1 MDSNNKYMGKKS
13 AKLRR
18 IVPLKLYAMELIDNS
33 QKIKRLSRYYTR
45 TPLLNRG
52 VGYNG
57 DKVKQPDLVDSL
69 RFPIENDN
77 VSETADKRI
86 LFDYAFSGEVLSE
99 RQISI
104 YVHCHKSTFNP
115 NMVSGRLSY
124 GVDNIIGKHFFNIDI
139 IYPIEFNQLDSLYEE
154 RANSIACEI
163 VDLLDEKTVEGEA
176 REFTGDCTFHLAG
189 DVTDLRVGTSGYM
202 GMTIP
207 FYVTVL
213 GGHVDEDELGGESRY
228 D

>member
-1 MDSNNKYMGKKS
+1 MGLNNKYMGKKS

-18 IVPLKLYAMELIDNS
+18 IVPLKLYMVDLIDSS

-52 VGYNG
+52 ISYNG
-57 DKVKQPDLVDSL
+57 HKINQPDLKDSL
-69 RFPIENDN
+69 TSPVVSDS
-77 VSETADKRI
+77 VSETADGRI

-99 RQISI
+99 KQIGI
-104 YVHCHKSTFNP
+104 YVYCYKSAFNP

-124 GVDNIIGKHFFNIDI
+124 GVDNVVGKHFFYVDI
-139 IYPIEFNQLDSLYEE
+139 IYPIEFNSLDNLYEE
-154 RANSIACEI
+154 RAHSIACEI
-163 VDLLDEKTVEGEA
+163 VDLLDEKAVEGQV
-176 REFTGDCTFHLAG
+176 RDFTGDCTFSLAG
-189 DVTDLRVGTSGYM
+189 EVSDSRVGTSGYM
-202 GMTIP
+202 GLRIP

-213 GGHVDEDELGGESRY
+213 GGHVDEEELGGETRY

>member
-1 MDSNNKYMGKKS
+1 MDINNKFMGMKS
-13 AKLRR
+13 AKLKR
-18 IVPLKLYAMELIDNS
+18 IVPLKLYMMELIDNS

-57 DKVKQPDLVDSL
+57 DKIKQPDLVDSL
-69 RFPIENDN
+69 RFPITNDN
-77 VSETADKRI
+77 ASETADGRI
-86 LFDYAFSGEVLSE
+86 LYDYAFSGEVLSSK
-99 RQISI
+99 QISI

-115 NMVSGRLSY
+115 NMITGRLSY
-124 GVDNIIGKHFFNIDI
+124 GVDNIVGKHFFNIDI

-163 VDLLDEKTVEGEA
+163 VDLLDEKTVEGEV
-176 REFTGDCTFHLAG
+176 REFTGDCIIHLAG

-207 FYVTVL
+207 FYVTVF
-213 GGHVDEDELGGESRY
+213 GGHVLDDDLGGETRY

>member
-1 MDSNNKYMGKKS
+1 MDINNKFMGMKS
-13 AKLRR
+13 AKLKR
-18 IVPLKLYAMELIDNS
+18 IVPLKLYMMELIDNS

-57 DKVKQPDLVDSL
+57 DKIKQPDLVDSL
-69 RFPIENDN
+69 RFPVTNDN
-77 VSETADKRI
+77 TSETADGRI
-86 LFDYAFSGEVLSE
+86 LYDYAFSGEVLSNK
-99 RQISI
+99 QVSI

-115 NMVSGRLSY
+115 NMVTGRLSY
-124 GVDNIIGKHFFNIDI
+124 GVDNIVGKHFFSIDI

-163 VDLLDEKTVEGEA
+163 VDLLDEKTVEGEV
-176 REFTGDCTFHLAG
+176 REFTGDCIIHLAG

-213 GGHVDEDELGGESRY
+213 GGHVLNDELGGETRY

>member
-1 MDSNNKYMGKKS
+1 MDNSKFIGKRS
-13 AKLRR
+13 AKLKR
-18 IVPLKLYAMELIDNS
+18 IVPLKKYMMEQIDGS

-45 TPLLNRG
+45 TPLLNKG
-52 VGYNG
+52 IGYDG
-57 DKVKQPDLVDSL
+57 EKISQPDLMDSL
-69 RFPIENDN
+69 THPIQNDN
-77 VSETADKRI
+77 VSETADGTI
-86 LFDYAFSGEVLSE
+86 LHGYAFSGQVLSN
-99 RQISI
+99 RQVSI

-115 NMVSGRLSY
+115 NMVTGRLSY
-124 GVDNIIGKHFFNIDI
+124 GVDNIVGKHFFDVDI
-139 IYPIEFNQLDSLYEE
+139 IYPIEFNELDSLYEE

-163 VDLLDEKTVEGEA
+163 VDLLDNKTVEGVA
-176 REFTGDCTFHLAG
+176 REFTGDCIVHLAG
-189 DVTDLRVGTSGYM
+189 EVSDVRVGTSGYM

>member
-1 MDSNNKYMGKKS
+1 MGVNNKFMGKRS
-13 AKLRR
+13 AKLKR
-18 IVPLKLYAMELIDNS
+18 IVPLKIYMMEQIDNS

-45 TPLLNRG
+45 TPLLNKG
-52 VGYNG
+52 VSYNG
-57 DKVKQPDLVDSL
+57 EMVKQPDLVDSL
-69 RFPIENDN
+69 RLPTVDDK

-86 LFDYAFSGEVLSE
+86 LYDYAFSGEVLSN

-124 GVDNIIGKHFFNIDI
+124 GVDNIVGKHFFNIDV

-163 VDLLDEKTVEGEA
+163 VDLLDGKQIEGAA
-176 REFTGDCTFHLAG
+176 REFTGDCTVHLAG
-189 DVTDLRVGTSGYM
+189 EVTDLRVRTSGYM

>member
-1 MDSNNKYMGKKS
+1 MIGNSKHLGRRS
-13 AKLRR
+13 AKLKR
-18 IVPLKLYAMELIDNS
+18 IVPLKSYIIELIDGS
-33 QKIKRLSRYYTR
+33 QKIKRLARYYTR

-57 DKVKQPDLVDSL
+57 DKVKQPDLLDSL
-69 RFPIENDN
+69 TLPVVNDN

-86 LFDYAFSGEVLSE
+86 LYGYSYSGEVLSD
-99 RQISI
+99 RQVSI

-115 NMVSGRLSY
+115 NMVTGRLSY
-124 GVDNIIGKHFFNIDI
+124 GVDAIVGKHFFNVDI

-163 VDLLDEKTVEGEA
+163 VDLLDNKQVEGKA
-176 REFTGDCTFHLAG
+176 REFTGDCTIHLAG

-207 FYVTVL
+207 FYVTVY
-213 GGHVDEDELGGESRY
+213 GGHVDEDELGGETRY

>member
-1 MDSNNKYMGKKS
+1 MIDNNKFMGKKS

-18 IVPLKLYAMELIDNS
+18 IVPLKNHMMDLIDNS
-33 QKIKRLSRYYTR
+33 QKVKRLSRYYTR

-52 VGYNG
+52 VAYNG
-57 DKVKQPDLVDSL
+57 DKVKQPDLTDSL
-69 RFPIENDN
+69 RTPVASDN
-77 VSETADKRI
+77 VSETADGRI
-86 LFDYAFSGEVLSE
+86 LYGYAFSGEVLSNK
-99 RQISI
+99 QISI

-115 NMVSGRLSY
+115 NMVSGRTSY
-124 GVDNIIGKHFFNIDI
+124 GIDNIVGKHFFNVDI
-139 IYPIEFNQLDSLYEE
+139 IYPIEFNELDSLYEE

-163 VDLLDEKTVEGEA
+163 VDLLDGKTVEGA
-176 REFTGDCTFHLAG
+176 VREFTGDCTIHLAG
-189 DVTDLRVGTSGYM
+189 EVTDLRVGTSGYM

-207 FYVTVL
+207 FYVIVL

>member
-1 MDSNNKYMGKKS
+1 MRGNSKHLGRRS
-13 AKLRR
+13 AKLKR
-18 IVPLKLYAMELIDNS
+18 IVPLKCYMIDLIDNS
-33 QKIKRLSRYYTR
+33 QKIKRLARYYTR

-69 RFPIENDN
+69 TLPVVNDN
-77 VSETADKRI
+77 VSETADKRV
-86 LFDYAFSGEVLSE
+86 LYDYAYSGEVLSD
-99 RQISI
+99 RQVSI

-115 NMVSGRLSY
+115 NMITGRLSY
-124 GVDNIIGKHFFNIDI
+124 GVDVIVGKHFFNVDI
-139 IYPIEFNQLDSLYEE
+139 IYPIEFNKLDSLYEE

-163 VDLLDEKTVEGEA
+163 VDLLDNKTVEGKA
-176 REFTGDCTFHLAG
+176 QEFTGDCTIHLAG

-207 FYVTVL
+207 FYVTVY
-213 GGHVDEDELGGESRY
+213 GGHVHEDELGGESRY

>member
-1 MDSNNKYMGKKS
+1 MGKRS
-13 AKLRR
+13 AKLQR
-18 IVPLKLYAMELIDNS
+18 IVPLKTYMMELIDSS

-57 DKVKQPDLVDSL
+57 SKMKQPDLVDSL
-69 RFPIENDN
+69 IAPVTSDE
-77 VSETADKRI
+77 VSETAVKRI
-86 LFDYAFSGEVLSE
+86 LYDYAFSGEVLSE
-99 RQISI
+99 RQVSI
-104 YVHCHKSTFNP
+104 YVHCYKSTFNP
-115 NMVSGRLSY
+115 NMVTGRLGY
-124 GVDNIIGKHFFNIDI
+124 GVDNVVGKHFFSIDI

-163 VDLLDEKTVEGEA
+163 VDLLDEKTVEGEV
-176 REFTGDCTFHLAG
+176 REFTGDCTIHLAG
-189 DVTDLRVGTSGYM
+189 DVTDKRVGTSGYM

-207 FYVTVL
+207 LYVTVL